1 MPPPNALA
9 PTPAVAEFPLTVE
22 FVRDNV
28 PKLSMPPPT
37 APEVVVPVAVFPL
50 TVESTRCRVPSTF
63 WMAPTAANAVLVEWF
78 PVTVTLSSVTTAP
91 PSMLKLPGPE
101 FELPPVRVRS
111 LKCTVG
117 ARAIEP
123 PPMIVVDPSPCR
135 VMSLL
140 MKKFPVQVPVTS
152 RVSPAAA
159 AVMAVWRS
167 STGQFT
173 AVVVAW
179 ATPGTRAGTAARA
192 RTDTITARTAER
204 TLIGTSPTL
213 EPDAEIVIRHR
224 QGQGDDWRR
233 LPSRGI
239 GQSIG
244 SLSAVLQPPS
254 PAFPQVGAPGGIR
267 TPDLLIRSQTLY
279 PD

>member
-1 MPPPNALA
+1 MPPPWPFAPAL
-9 PTPAVAEFPLTVE
+9 AEFPLTVE
-22 FVRDNV
+22 FVRDRA
-28 PKLSMPPPT
+28 PKLSIPPPA
-37 APEVVVPVAVFPL
+37 APVAVVPVAVFPL

-63 WMAPTAANAVLVEWF
+63 WMAPTAANPVLVEWF

-91 PSMLKLPGPE
+91 PS
-101 FELPPVRVRS
+101 
-111 LKCTVG
+111 
-117 ARAIEP
+117 
-123 PPMIVVDPSPCR
+123 
-135 VMSLL
+135 